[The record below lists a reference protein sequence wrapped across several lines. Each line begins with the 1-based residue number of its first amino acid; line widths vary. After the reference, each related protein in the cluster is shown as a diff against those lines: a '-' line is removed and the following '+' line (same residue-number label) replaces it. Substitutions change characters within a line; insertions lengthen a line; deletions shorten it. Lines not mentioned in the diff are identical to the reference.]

1 MKRILILLLLLSI
14 VFTGCSPQKVEVDK
28 SIFKG
33 KLIMVGTEPGHGI
46 LLDEEIEIDGNKVEA
61 FFFDDKDSVLDYVPR
76 EYFTFYFEGRNS
88 IKEEISG
95 KIPIEIKVDLD
106 SFYHD
111 IDRDFGWIDVLE
123 VVSVDGEKNPTDKSS
138 NIYPDEYYMDM
149 FNNLMTSMGFEPTE
163 SDIRDT
169 EIYKLDKEIKQAV
182 DELMDRGYTIEKA
195 EDRYLIK

>member
-14 VFTGCSPQKVEVDK
+14 VFTGCSPQKAEVNK

-46 LLDEEIEIDGNKVEA
+46 LLDEEIEIDGNRVEA
-61 FFFDDKDSVLDYVPR
+61 FFFNDKDSVLDFLPR

-95 KIPIEIKVDLD
+95 KIPIEIRVDLD
-106 SFYHD
+106 SFIHD
-111 IDRDFGWIDVLE
+111 IDRYLGWIDVLE
-123 VVSVDGEKNPTDKSS
+123 VLSVDGEDNPTDKSS

-149 FNNLMTSMGFEPTE
+149 FNNLMASMGFEVEE

-169 EIYKLDKEIKQAV
+169 EIYKLDKEIRQAV

-195 EDRYLIK
+195 DDR